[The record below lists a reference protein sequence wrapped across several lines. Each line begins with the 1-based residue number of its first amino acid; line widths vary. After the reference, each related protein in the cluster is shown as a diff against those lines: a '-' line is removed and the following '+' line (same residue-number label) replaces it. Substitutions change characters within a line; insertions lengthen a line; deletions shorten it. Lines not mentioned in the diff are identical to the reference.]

1 MIWQVYCKNIGY
13 LDIKKVSKKVSKM
26 VMNQKLVQ
34 HLSSVENVHRKNS
47 IAIDMSTI
55 YGRENMP
62 NRMDMFKFVHMKL
75 GLKAEELVDIQ
86 DHPFLPQVFVK
97 VKSETVL
104 VRVENKIKAG
114 VRMDSKNIT
123 LYGWRCDIPLTTVKL
138 NGANP
143 DTTRD
148 RVVDVMSKYGKVES
162 CDRGRVDY
170 FKNSFVSD
178 GTWILRIRTEQ
189 GKGLPSTLYYS
200 DEGGHTDI
208 WSVIFDGKVAAC
220 FKCGAEGHRG
230 DHCRAAKPK
239 PAEQGLVEP
248 VGVGTYCDVVK
259 AGVNIKWQ
267 GMTNQG
273 ADLNKQLSLK
283 AKPVKKVF
291 VNQLVKKGVEFQHY
305 DNPEVRRMSS
315 CMRNRLGLDN
325 WSGLKVENMFA
336 GLENEEEEVEEI
348 QVDEIDDISGKPK
361 RPRVNSKTEN
371 VREVKSKLNNNEDD
385 DFVGDVVTN
394 VDENIE
400 KPEPV
405 VKVPA
410 VVKEKVD
417 ISGGNVES
425 ESESVNLLV
434 KLTNSVGATQS
445 DLENHPLGGNGG
457 DRGINSEGETDDE
470 EMENKKNETG
480 EKISFQR
487 ALEIRAQL

>member
-1 MIWQVYCKNIGY
+1 MIWQIYSKNFGY
-13 LDIKKVSKKVSKM
+13 LDIKKLFKKVSKM

-47 IAIDMSTI
+47 IAIDLSTI

-97 VKSETVL
+97 VKSETIL
-104 VRVENKIKAG
+104 TRVENKIKAG
-114 VRMDSKNIT
+114 VKMDSKNII

-189 GKGLPSTLYYS
+189 GKGLPSTLYYT

-230 DHCRAAKPK
+230 DQCRAAKPK
-239 PAEQGLVEP
+239 PAEQGLVAP
-248 VGVGTYCDVVK
+248 VGVGNYCDVVK
-259 AGVNIKWQ
+259 AGVNIKWE
-267 GMTNQG
+267 GMTNQV
-273 ADLNKQLSLK
+273 ADLKKQLSLK
-283 AKPVKKVF
+283 AKPVKKVYK
-291 VNQLVKKGVEFQHY
+291 NQLIKKGADFKHS
-305 DNPEVRRMSS
+305 DIPEVSRMSS
-315 CMRNRLGLDN
+315 CMRNRFGMDN
-325 WSGLKVENMFA
+325 WSGLKVNNMFA
-336 GLENEEEEVEEI
+336 GMEIEETEVEEI
-348 QVDEIDDISGKPK
+348 EVDEIDPKSGKPK

-371 VREVKSKLNNNEDD
+371 VKKSKLDND
-385 DFVGDVVTN
+385 DFVGDGVKDVE
-394 VDENIE
+394 ENIE
-400 KPEPV
+400 KSGPV
-405 VKVPA
+405 VKVP
-410 VVKEKVD
+410 VEVNGKVD
-417 ISGGNVES
+417 ISGGNES
-425 ESESVNLLV
+425 ESLNLLA
-434 KLTNSVGATQS
+434 KLTSREGVIIS
-445 DLENHPLGGNGG
+445 DHPLGGNVGDGG
-457 DRGINSEGETDDE
+457 IDSEGESE
-470 EMENKKNETG
+470 EEESESQITETG
-480 EKISFQR
+480 EKTSFQR
-487 ALEIRAQL
+487 ALDIRAQL

>member
-239 PAEQGLVEP
+239 PAEQGLVAP

-291 VNQLVKKGVEFQHY
+291 VNQLVKKGAEFQHY

-348 QVDEIDDISGKPK
+348 QVDEIDELSGKPK

-410 VVKEKVD
+410 D

-425 ESESVNLLV
+425 ESESVNLLA
-434 KLTNSVGATQS
+434 KLTNSVGATMS
-445 DLENHPLGGNGG
+445 DLESHPLGGQVG
-457 DRGINSEGETDDE
+457 DRGINSEGESDDE
-470 EMENKKNETG
+470 EMENKKTETG
-480 EKISFQR
+480 EKFSFQR
-487 ALEIRAQL
+487 ALDIRAQL